1 MTMSPQLVVKVI
13 LAGLLESGE
22 AAGAVAQVRLSGR
35 AATAA
40 VQAKAAGAALAG
52 DEAEARAVGA
62 APSTGSLLLFWLMKT
77 KANEPATSTNT
88 TTAAM
93 IFWRRARRFEPIALR
108 SCCRSYF
115 SRANCRSRWLLAIR
129 GVYSSANLHSTRLP
143 KVFIAGFP
151 AGPWA
156 TNCYVIASAPG
167 QPCLIV
173 DPGQGSIDGVT
184 EIVREQHLLPVAV
197 LLTHGHIDH
206 VWSVAPVASGFGIPA
221 LIHADDRYR
230 LADPISQTPS
240 MGREQLLAMTK
251 GALELT
257 EPDEVRVFVDQ
268 EVLDFA
274 GLGLRVEHAPG
285 HTEGSVV
292 FQIADFEAPIML
304 SGDLLFAGSIGRTD
318 LPGGDQVA
326 MERSL
331 ARVVLGSADE
341 TVVLPGHGPQT
352 TIGVERATNPYLSAF
367 GEPPRRGM

>member
-1 MTMSPQLVVKVI
+1 M
-13 LAGLLESGE
+13 
-22 AAGAVAQVRLSGR
+22 
-35 AATAA
+35 
-40 VQAKAAGAALAG
+40 
-52 DEAEARAVGA
+52 
-62 APSTGSLLLFWLMKT
+62 
-77 KANEPATSTNT
+77 
-88 TTAAM
+88 
-93 IFWRRARRFEPIALR
+93 
-108 SCCRSYF
+108 
-115 SRANCRSRWLLAIR
+115 
-129 GVYSSANLHSTRLP
+129 
-143 KVFIAGFP
+143 FIAGFP

-156 TNCYVIASAPG
+156 TNCYVIASGPG

-173 DPGQGSIDGVT
+173 DPGQGSIDGVA
-184 EIVREQHLLPVAV
+184 EIVREQRLLPVAV

-292 FQIADFEAPIML
+292 FQIADLEAPIML

-331 ARVVLGSADE
+331 ARVVLGSADA

-352 TIGVERATNPYLSAF
+352 TIGVERATNPYLTAF
-367 GEPPRRGM
+367 TEPPRRGM